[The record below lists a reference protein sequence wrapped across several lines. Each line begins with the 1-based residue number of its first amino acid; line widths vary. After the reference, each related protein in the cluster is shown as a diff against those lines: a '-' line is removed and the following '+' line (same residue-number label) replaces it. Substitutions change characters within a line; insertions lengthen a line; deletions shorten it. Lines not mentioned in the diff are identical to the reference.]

1 MKKWTKAA
9 LFAATAAL
17 MLAAGTFISCS
28 DGDDDDDGGSLFEI
42 DGGVLT
48 KCNNDKI
55 PRNGVV
61 TIPDD
66 VTSIGESAFAD
77 CTALKSVTI
86 PDGVTSI
93 SDYAFYGCTALTSVT
108 IPDGVTS
115 IGYRAFYGC
124 SVLTSVK
131 IGNGVT
137 EIIKSAFEDC
147 SALTSVTFDDTE
159 GWYATQVKNELG
171 ESIDVSEPSKNA
183 TNFKDDKVWLD
194 KYLYKKAA
202 E

>member
-1 MKKWTKAA
+1 MLKKWTKAA

-61 TIPDD
+61 TIPGS
-66 VTSIGESAFAD
+66 VTSIGGLAFKHCA
-77 CTALKSVTI
+77 
-86 PDGVTSI
+86 
-93 SDYAFYGCTALTSVT
+93 ALTSVT

>member
-1 MKKWTKAA
+1 M
-9 LFAATAAL
+9 LFTATAAL
-17 MLAAGTFISCS
+17 LLAAGTFTSCS
-28 DGDDDDDGGSLFEI
+28 DGDDDDDGGPLFEI
-42 DGGVLT
+42 EGGVLT

-61 TIPDD
+61 TIPGS
-66 VTSIGESAFAD
+66 VTSIGN
-77 CTALKSVTI
+77 
-86 PDGVTSI
+86 
-93 SDYAFYGCTALTSVT
+93 YAFNNCTALTSVT

-137 EIIKSAFEDC
+137 EIIRSAFEDC
-147 SALTSVTFDDTE
+147 SALTSVTFDDIE
-159 GWYATQVKNELG
+159 GWYATQFKNELG
-171 ESIDVSEPSKNA
+171 KSIDVSKPETNA
-183 TNFKDDKVWLD
+183 TNFKDDWLD
-194 KYLYKKAA
+194 KYLYKEVA